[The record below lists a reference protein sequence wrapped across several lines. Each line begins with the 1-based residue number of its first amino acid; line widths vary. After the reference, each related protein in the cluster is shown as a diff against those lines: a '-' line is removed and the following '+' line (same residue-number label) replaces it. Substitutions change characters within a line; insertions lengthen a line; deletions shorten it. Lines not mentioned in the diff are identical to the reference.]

1 MKNYLISNGVNSNN
15 IIEENKATTTLEN
28 IIYSKKILDNEP

>member
-1 MKNYLISNGVNSNN
+1 MKNYLVSNGVNINN

-28 IIYSKKILDNEP
+28 IIYSKKRY